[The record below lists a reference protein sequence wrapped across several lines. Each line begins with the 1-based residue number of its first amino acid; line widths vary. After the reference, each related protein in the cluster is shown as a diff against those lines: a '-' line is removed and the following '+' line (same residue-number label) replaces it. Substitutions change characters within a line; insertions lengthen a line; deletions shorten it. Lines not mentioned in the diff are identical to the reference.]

1 MLDELC
7 GQIIMQIIFD
17 IIIIAI
23 IATLVSAG
31 MSESQANSTVII
43 SLFSLIIITYARWKK
58 RRKALGKAVEL
69 DTNQDGYI
77 SEEEWAAAEM
87 SNEED
92 TE

>member
-31 MSESQANSTVII
+31 MSESQANLTVII